1 MKIFSCKVTGF
12 HSENLPN
19 KVCIVD
25 VFLGII
31 RPFEI
36 QLFLTA
42 VAKIQVFILSSV
54 FHRDKVKNK
63 KVEMVEIFL
72 PVLSRIRLPELQAN
86 VFQNYLSTKVCC
98 IAWLRSVF
106 ISK

>member
-1 MKIFSCKVTGF
+1 MKIFSCEVTGF

-19 KVCIVD
+19 KGCIVD

-36 QLFLTA
+36 QLFLKA

-72 PVLSRIRLPELQAN
+72 HVLSRVRLPELQAK